1 MPVLEVKMATQIAT
15 VGTRAPDFSLSCT
28 DGPGSERREVSLDDY
43 LDRWLVLLFY
53 PRDFSLI

>member
-1 MPVLEVKMATQIAT
+1 MTSSTTI
-15 VGTRAPDFSLSCT
+15 GSRAPRFSLPAV
-28 DGPGSERREVSLDDY
+28 DGNGVARSDIRLEDY